1 MKGPT
6 GTLKVEFRNGVD
18 SSGEAPISRDTD
30 HSINDDAPYTI
41 GWICAL
47 PLEQTAAIAM
57 LDEIHDNIQVSKA
70 LNDCNTYT
78 LGSIGKHNVV
88 VACLPKGQ
96 MGTVSAATVAT
107 RMVSTFPSIKIGLL
121 VGIGGGVPPT
131 VRLGDVVVSTPTTNS
146 PGVVQWDFGKTR
158 STDNG
163 KATEFE
169 RIGALNKPPTCL
181 LTAIS
186 KLESLHA
193 LRGSQI
199 QKYLDEMG
207 NRWPRLLPKYARSAV
222 LHRDFLFSASYC
234 HVGEKLEDA
243 NAQGSGCEDGH
254 IASSFTLVGSA
265 CRSCDPKKADERN
278 HEGDIQIH
286 YGLVASGNQVIKDA
300 ISRDRLNKQLGGNV
314 MCIEME
320 AAGLMPDFP
329 CLVIRGIC
337 DYADSHKNSIWQE
350 YAAASASAFAKEL
363 LSHVDSSD
371 IHREKSI
378 QLMIQDVKS
387 TMSNMQEDVHR
398 LATRFNQ
405 DEDSQALEWLKG
417 LTPIDYGSQQS
428 DFLRKRQYGTGEWF
442 IRSKEY
448 CAWVAIAGQTLFCPG
463 IPGAGKTI
471 MSSIVIDDIDKRFRK
486 EHRLQIRK
494 EVTEKITRIAGGMF
508 LLAQLCLD
516 SLKDQTSMREIR
528 IALAAFE
535 QQNGPHALDHAYDQ
549 AVGRIRSQP
558 RNLHQLA
565 TKVIC
570 WITHAIEPLTISEL
584 QHAPAVEPG
593 DTDLDFSGWRGAD
606 VILSVCA
613 GLVTVDDETSIVRLI
628 HFTTQEYFQRPSKSV
643 QFFGDMKSFLSRVCV
658 TYISFSAFSN
668 IDTSKIWEFSDS
680 IKRYPLLPYASAA
693 WGIHAAHDAQLS
705 DEVVEFLSDESKLEI
720 VERMAY
726 RYKVP
731 FPPSDGNGLH
741 WAAFYGILGAIDI
754 FCGANTN
761 ELDSNRQTPLYYACQ
776 GGHTSVIQRLLQ
788 YGADPCHTSHMNSP
802 LHAAT
807 QAGDLIGATL
817 LLDHGGNVDSIDAK
831 RSTPLM
837 YAIQKNSPELVKL
850 FLARGASVRIC
861 DQTGWTPLA
870 YATKFGQPH
879 TIERLLDRGASFFD
893 MDSDGHTLIDIAAES
908 GNIEVLKTFTNK
920 SSNLF
925 GRRVDGST
933 CLTRAVKGNKV
944 RSVAALIQEGCDVNM
959 TDIDGR
965 SPLSFAVEHSDGE
978 IVKIL
983 LENNAVIN
991 NVDRRGISP
1000 LAIALELGCPDVI
1013 EMLLSR
1019 DARLVNANVFV
1030 GWAPEFKQ
1038 LGGRM
1043 TRCKR
1048 LPRGRDTST
1057 DFCMTPL
1064 FLASALGFTEIAELL
1079 ISYGAH
1085 LDTQS
1090 SDGQTAM
1097 TIASRTGL
1105 EDMIKLL
1112 IAASAK
1118 NGSGTSAQIKNDR

>member
-1 MKGPT
+1 
-6 GTLKVEFRNGVD
+6 
-18 SSGEAPISRDTD
+18 
-30 HSINDDAPYTI
+30 
-41 GWICAL
+41 
-47 PLEQTAAIAM
+47 
-57 LDEIHDNIQVSKA
+57 
-70 LNDCNTYT
+70 
-78 LGSIGKHNVV
+78 
-88 VACLPKGQ
+88 
-96 MGTVSAATVAT
+96 
-107 RMVSTFPSIKIGLL
+107 
-121 VGIGGGVPPT
+121 
-131 VRLGDVVVSTPTTNS
+131 
-146 PGVVQWDFGKTR
+146 
-158 STDNG
+158 
-163 KATEFE
+163 
-169 RIGALNKPPTCL
+169 
-181 LTAIS
+181 
-186 KLESLHA
+186 
-193 LRGSQI
+193 
-199 QKYLDEMG
+199 
-207 NRWPRLLPKYARSAV
+207 
-222 LHRDFLFSASYC
+222 
-234 HVGEKLEDA
+234 
-243 NAQGSGCEDGH
+243 
-254 IASSFTLVGSA
+254 
-265 CRSCDPKKADERN
+265 
-278 HEGDIQIH
+278 
-286 YGLVASGNQVIKDA
+286 
-300 ISRDRLNKQLGGNV
+300 
-314 MCIEME
+314 
-320 AAGLMPDFP
+320 
-329 CLVIRGIC
+329 
-337 DYADSHKNSIWQE
+337 
-350 YAAASASAFAKEL
+350 
-363 LSHVDSSD
+363 
-371 IHREKSI
+371 
-378 QLMIQDVKS
+378 
-387 TMSNMQEDVHR
+387 MSNMQEDVHR
-398 LATRFNQ
+398 LVTRFNQ

-428 DFLRKRQYGTGEWF
+428 DFLRTRQHGTGEWF

-471 MSSIVIDDIDKRFRK
+471 MSSIVIDDIDKRFRSGYDDVVGVAHVFCNDK
-486 EHRLQIRK
+486 RTENQQLEHLLATLLKQLAMDRINLPECIASLHEKHRTKSTKPSSGDLIEALEAVCASFTRAFVVVDAMDECQAEGCRSSLIGVLFDLQRKFPKAVSLFITSRHVPEVKEKFPSSLQLEIHATDGDLSRYAHSRIDHILTWIYVPEEHRLQIRK
-494 EVTEKITRIAGGMF
+494 EITEKIIRISGGMF

-528 IALAAFE
+528 IALAAFK
-535 QQNGPHALDHAYDQ
+535 QQNGPHTLDHAYDQ
-549 AVGRIRSQP
+549 AVGRVRSQP

-584 QHAPAVEPG
+584 QHALAVEPG
-593 DTDLDFSGWRGAD
+593 DTDLDFSGWREAD

-613 GLVTVDDETSIVRLI
+613 GLVTVDDEARIVRLI
-628 HFTTQEYFQRPSKSV
+628 HFMTQEYFQRPSKSV
-643 QFFGDMKSFLSRVCV
+643 QFFGDTKSFLSRVCV

-668 IDTSKIWEFSDS
+668 IDTSKIWEFSDL

-754 FCGANTN
+754 FCGANMN

-817 LLDHGGNVDSIDAK
+817 LLDHGGNVDSTDAK
-831 RSTPLM
+831 RCTPLM
-837 YAIQKNSPELVKL
+837 YAIEKNSPESVRL
-850 FLARGASVRIC
+850 FLARGASVRIH

-879 TIERLLDRGASFFD
+879 TIEHLLERGASVFD
-893 MDSDGHTLIDIAAES
+893 MGSDGHMLIDIAAES
-908 GNIEVLKTFTNK
+908 GNIEALKTFMNK
-920 SSNLF
+920 SSNPF
-925 GRRVDGST
+925 GRRVNGST
-933 CLTRAVKGNKV
+933 CLIRAVKGNKV
-944 RSVAALIQEGCDVNM
+944 RSVIALIQEGCDVNM
-959 TDIDGR
+959 TDVDGR
-965 SPLSFAVEHSDGE
+965 SPLSFAARHSDGE
-978 IVKIL
+978 IVTIL
-983 LENNAVIN
+983 LDNNAVVN
-991 NVDRRGISP
+991 NVDRCAISP
-1000 LAIALELGCPDVI
+1000 LAIAVELGNLDVI
-1013 EMLLSR
+1013 EMLLGR
-1019 DARLVNANVFV
+1019 DALLVNTNIFI

-1043 TRCKR
+1043 VRCKR
-1048 LPRGRDTST
+1048 FPRGKDIST

-1064 FLASALGFTEIAELL
+1064 FLASALGFTEIADLL
-1079 ISYGAH
+1079 ISYGAN

-1097 TIASRTGL
+1097 TIASKTGL